1 MILNFTCPSIQHIL
15 SIKYFSINYLQ
26 FKKFQYYGSVNFQG
40 KLQSRWENSNKG
52 SISDQE
58 LVDTYFELLS
68 NQEIQKLYEIYKL
81 DFQQFNYSF
90 SFRGIAYNGASS
102 SSADQ

>member
-1 MILNFTCPSIQHIL
+1 M
-15 SIKYFSINYLQ
+15 SIKYLSINYLQ
-26 FKKFQYYGSVNFQG
+26 FEKFQYLESVNFQG

-81 DFQQFNYSF
+81 DFHQFNYSF
-90 SFRGIAYNGASS
+90 SFRGITYSAASS